1 MTTSQHVQQRS
12 LKSFVLNVTQLIMA
26 LSLLSA
32 PVANARAPGAKRLP
46 QSYTDPNTP
55 FEPPS
60 SPAFSSS
67 PDIDT
72 ASTSSLT
79 RRFDYCAM
87 AAKES
92 NAHNGIVPYKAAKGC
107 YEMFDFDPKVRDQTV
122 QSVRANL
129 ESFYVFYDIAKSPP
143 HMENSDLQPVD
154 LTASLISL
162 GNTTFRDDYSFHAA
176 LAKQISQLQDPHT
189 TYKNMCYQQFL
200 FIQPLSTY
208 GVYEDGR
215 SQVKVAT
222 VLNKLD
228 LRLTT
233 SLIDCEVTHID
244 GQPAFEVVTNFAATK
259 SYSKDR
265 GVRLNK
271 AFSYLAH
278 DRTGSAY
285 DRYALGTFAQRTKVP
300 SNATIEYK
308 IDCSAKRFKSTFP
321 ITTPEEK
328 PIQTTMVLA
337 WSALDATMLP
347 YDDASSYR
355 RQFCSQNSIQTVKK
369 FVLDSANADDFESSK
384 TELHNGRKKS
394 RELYRGSYASFHMLS
409 DGITAVFRLG
419 TESPNKQE
427 HYKAG
432 FYKNIDNGFAA
443 MRTAG
448 AKKLIIDLQNNTGG
462 IICWGRYVL
471 QTLFPS
477 TVDSPYIYSLRASP
491 LAQALAKAT
500 FLYDQ
505 HMTSPYE
512 GLVDPETGE
521 EVSDDSWINPGE
533 KLQGREGTFSKK
545 VTDRF
550 CGAVDEIKGT
560 AHEALFEPEDILI
573 LTNGYCGST
582 CAVLALQLHERYGVR
597 TIAVGGHHG
606 QPMAFTSFPG
616 GAVQANNTLWVQHV
630 QKVFKSIP
638 ILARAPQLESLVPQ
652 FLPVNGQLAF
662 TFRQVMSANDEEQV
676 SEYMH
681 IPSEFRIDY
690 TSARFRMP
698 SVLWEDAR
706 EEVWGVPGSSG
717 STVDETEDD
726 ESSVPE
732 EMVEEGEEPTGEDQ
746 GEGEVG
752 KEEDD
757 ELEEWLR
764 RLDAQSR

>member
-1 MTTSQHVQQRS
+1 MVCGQ
-12 LKSFVLNVTQLIMA
+12 A
-26 LSLLSA
+26 LLLLSA
-32 PVANARAPGAKRLP
+32 PVANARAPGARRLP
-46 QSYTDPNTP
+46 RSYTNLKIP

-60 SPAFSSS
+60 SPSFL
-67 PDIDT
+67 PLPYTNT
-72 ASTSSLT
+72 ASTSNPA

-87 AAKES
+87 AAEES
-92 NAHNGIVPYKAAKGC
+92 NANNGTIPYNAAKGC

-129 ESFYVFYDIAKSPP
+129 ESFYVFYDIANSPP
-143 HMENSDLQPVD
+143 HMENSDLQPVN

-162 GNTTFRDDYSFHAA
+162 GNMTFRNDYSFHAA
-176 LAKQISQLQDPHT
+176 LATQISQLQDPHT
-189 TYKNMCYQQFL
+189 TYKSMCYQQFL

-215 SQVKVAT
+215 NQVKVAT

-228 LRLTT
+228 PRLTT
-233 SLIDCEVTHID
+233 SLVDCEVTHID
-244 GQPAFEVVTNFAATK
+244 GQPAFDVVTKFAATK

-300 SNATIEYK
+300 PNATIEYK
-308 IDCSAKRFKSTFP
+308 IDCSAKRSKS
-321 ITTPEEK
+321 TPEEK

-347 YDDASSYR
+347 YDDAPSYR
-355 RQFCSQNSIQTVKK
+355 RQFCSQDSIQTVKK
-369 FVLDSANADDFESSK
+369 FVLDSANADDFGSGK

-419 TESPNKQE
+419 TESPNKQGN
-427 HYKAG
+427 YKAG

-443 MRTAG
+443 MEAAG
-448 AKKLIIDLQNNTGG
+448 AKKLIIDLQNNSGG

-471 QTLFPS
+471 QTLFPN

-491 LAQALAKAT
+491 LAQVLAKAT
-500 FLYDQ
+500 FLYEQD
-505 HMTSPYE
+505 MTSPYA
-512 GLVDPETGE
+512 GLVDPATGE
-521 EVSDDSWINPGE
+521 EVTDDSWMTPGD
-533 KLQGREGTFSKK
+533 KLQGREGAFSKK

-550 CGAVDEIKGT
+550 CGAVDEIKGE
-560 AHEALFEPEDILI
+560 ADEALFEPEDMLI

-597 TIAVGGHHG
+597 TVAVGGHHG
-606 QPMAFTSFPG
+606 QSMAFTSFPG
-616 GAVQANNTLWVQHV
+616 GAVQANNTLWVQRV
-630 QKVFKSIP
+630 QKVFNSMP
-638 ILARAPQLESLVPQ
+638 ILDRAPLLEPLLPQSLPA
-652 FLPVNGQLAF
+652 NGQLAF
-662 TFRQVMSANDEEQV
+662 TFRQIMSASDEAQV
-676 SEYMH
+676 SEYMR
-681 IPSEFRIDY
+681 IPSEFRMDY

-698 SVLWEDAR
+698 SVLWEDVR
-706 EEVWGVPGSSG
+706 EEVWGMPGSSE
-717 STVDETEDD
+717 STVDETED
-726 ESSVPE
+726 EKLSVPK
-732 EMVEEGEEPTGEDQ
+732 EMIEGEEPTGEDQ

-752 KEEDD
+752 EEEDD
-757 ELEEWLR
+757 ELARAAEEADREDLEWLQGFES
-764 RLDAQSR
+764 QSK

>member
-1 MTTSQHVQQRS
+1 MANTQHIQQPS
-12 LKSFVLNVTQLIMA
+12 LKSFILNVTQLIMVCGQG
-26 LSLLSA
+26 LLLLSA
-32 PVANARAPGAKRLP
+32 PVANARAPGARRLP
-46 QSYTDPNTP
+46 RSYTDLKIP
-55 FEPPS
+55 FKPPS
-60 SPAFSSS
+60 SPSFLSL
-67 PDIDT
+67 PDINT
-72 ASTSSLT
+72 ASTSNPA

-87 AAKES
+87 AAEES
-92 NAHNGIVPYKAAKGC
+92 NANNGTIPYKAAKGC

-129 ESFYVFYDIAKSPP
+129 ESFYVFYDIA
-143 HMENSDLQPVD
+143 M
-154 LTASLISL
+154 
-162 GNTTFRDDYSFHAA
+162 DDYSFHAA
-176 LAKQISQLQDPHT
+176 LATQISQLQDPHT
-189 TYKNMCYQQFL
+189 TYKSMCYQQFL

-215 SQVKVAT
+215 NQVKVAT

-228 LRLTT
+228 PRLTT
-233 SLIDCEVTHID
+233 SLVDCEVTHID
-244 GQPAFEVVTNFAATK
+244 DQPAFDVVTKFAATK

-300 SNATIEYK
+300 PNATIEYK
-308 IDCSAKRFKSTFP
+308 IDCSAKRSKS
-321 ITTPEEK
+321 TPEEK

-347 YDDASSYR
+347 YDDAPSYR
-355 RQFCSQNSIQTVKK
+355 RQFCSQDSIQTVKK
-369 FVLDSANADDFESSK
+369 FVLDSANADDFGSVK

-419 TESPNKQE
+419 TESPNKQGN
-427 HYKAG
+427 YKARLG

-443 MRTAG
+443 MEAAG
-448 AKKLIIDLQNNTGG
+448 AKKLIIDLQNNSGG

-471 QTLFPS
+471 QTLFPN

-491 LAQALAKAT
+491 LAQVLAKAT
-500 FLYDQ
+500 FLYEQD
-505 HMTSPYE
+505 MASPYA
-512 GLVDPETGE
+512 GLVDPATGE
-521 EVSDDSWINPGE
+521 EVTDDSWMNPGD

-550 CGAVDEIKGT
+550 CVAVDDIKG
-560 AHEALFEPEDILI
+560 AADEALFEPEDMLI

-597 TIAVGGHHG
+597 TVAVGGHHG
-606 QPMAFTSFPG
+606 QSMAFTSFPG
-616 GAVQANNTLWVQHV
+616 GAVQANNTLWVQRV
-630 QKVFKSIP
+630 QKVFNSMP
-638 ILARAPQLESLVPQ
+638 ILDRDPLLEPLLPQSLPA
-652 FLPVNGQLAF
+652 NGQLAF
-662 TFRQVMSANDEEQV
+662 TLRQIMSASNEAQV
-676 SEYMH
+676 SEYMR
-681 IPSEFRIDY
+681 IPSEFRMDY

-698 SVLWEDAR
+698 SVLWEDVR
-706 EEVWGVPGSSG
+706 EEVWGMPGSSE
-717 STVDETEDD
+717 STEDETED
-726 ESSVPE
+726 EKSSVPK
-732 EMVEEGEEPTGEDQ
+732 EMIEEGEDPTGQDQ

-752 KEEDD
+752 EEEDD
-757 ELEEWLR
+757 ELERGAEEADREDLEWLQGFES
-764 RLDAQSR
+764 QSK